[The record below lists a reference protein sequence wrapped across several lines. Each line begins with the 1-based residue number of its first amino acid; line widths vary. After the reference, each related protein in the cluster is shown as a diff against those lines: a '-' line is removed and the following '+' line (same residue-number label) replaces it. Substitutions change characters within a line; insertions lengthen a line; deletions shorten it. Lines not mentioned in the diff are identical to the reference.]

1 MLRETFRLLVL
12 ILVGDMGVMMNVGHS
27 LRLFDQYMPL
37 YDSALLQQIEDAFCI
52 FFSSDYL
59 VELGFTLSVIN

>member
-12 ILVGDMGVMMNVGHS
+12 ILVGDMGLMMNVGHS
-27 LRLFDQYMPL
+27 LRLFNQYMPL
-37 YDSALLQQIEDAFCI
+37 YDSALLQQIEDAFSI

-59 VELGFTLSVIN
+59 VELGFPLSSVK